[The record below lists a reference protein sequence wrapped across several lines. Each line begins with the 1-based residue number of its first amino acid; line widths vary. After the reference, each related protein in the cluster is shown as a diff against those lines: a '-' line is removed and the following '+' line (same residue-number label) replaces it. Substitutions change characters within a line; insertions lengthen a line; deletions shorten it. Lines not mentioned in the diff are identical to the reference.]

1 MAGGEKAKS
10 SGEYGEKIVKNLLE
24 IFGWKDCISGV
35 TVPCVHQDTHKK
47 QNADKSEKHGIDY
60 VFKYKSPLRD
70 TTRCFNKRKMSQW
83 LSQNRRWNKK

>member
-35 TVPCVHQDTHKK
+35 TFLVFIKIPTKNKMLISQKNMGLIMFLSISHLLGIQHDTM
-47 QNADKSEKHGIDY
+47 
-60 VFKYKSPLRD
+60 F
-70 TTRCFNKRKMSQW
+70 
-83 LSQNRRWNKK
+83 

>member
-24 IFGWKDCISGV
+24 IFGWKDCFSGV

-47 QNADKSEKHGIDY
+47 TK
-60 VFKYKSPLRD
+60 
-70 TTRCFNKRKMSQW
+70 C
-83 LSQNRRWNKK
+83 